1 MDIRQEFQH
10 KLESLV
16 GDVLRLGS
24 MVDVALQK
32 AVTALVED
40 DISLAQQVVAEDEQ
54 MNRLRYYIEEHSVAL
69 IATQQPLAR
78 DLRTIIAVMY
88 LATNLE
94 RMGDHA
100 AGVARLVL
108 RMHDVPYPRELLPT
122 FEQMSHIGRE
132 MLRDALNAFVNN
144 DEVTARQIGMR
155 DDELDDLYND
165 LVQRLIRE
173 IAQQPDYAQGLTY
186 LLWVAHNLER
196 IGDRVTNICERTIY
210 MVSGE
215 LVEFVDDM
223 GASSFLE

>member
-1 MDIRQEFQH
+1 M
-10 KLESLV
+10 
-16 GDVLRLGS
+16 
-24 MVDVALQK
+24 ALQK
-32 AVTALVED
+32 AVRALVED